1 MAAAPEAAAAP
12 AAQPAEGAAAAATPS
27 AGKRKPVTLRD
38 MPDLQPRICLPIIK
52 AMCCTVHTPSSI
64 KIKSVLPTQLEM
76 HVASQHV
83 SYHLEG
89 SYKPLANI
97 DMWCAQ
103 VRQQDRLLKLLQ
115 DPQLTLLLLL
125 LLQQQKR
132 KATAL
137 TLSSWLPCHQRFRL
151 KSWSSR
157 DESGVCE
164 SGNDSNS
171 KQLLQRRRSVSNP

>member
-1 MAAAPEAAAAP
+1 
-12 AAQPAEGAAAAATPS
+12 
-27 AGKRKPVTLRD
+27 
-38 MPDLQPRICLPIIK
+38 
-52 AMCCTVHTPSSI
+52 
-64 KIKSVLPTQLEM
+64 M

-83 SYHLEG
+83 SYHLES

-103 VRQQDRLLKLLQ
+103 VRQQDRLLKVLQ
-115 DPQLTLLLLL
+115 DPQLTLLL

>member
-1 MAAAPEAAAAP
+1 MLAVQHIALVM
-12 AAQPAEGAAAAATPS
+12 GT
-27 AGKRKPVTLRD
+27 
-38 MPDLQPRICLPIIK
+38 
-52 AMCCTVHTPSSI
+52 HTPSSI
-64 KIKSVLPTQLEM
+64 KIKDVVPTQLEM

-83 SYHLEG
+83 SYHLES
-89 SYKPLANI
+89 SYEPLANI
-97 DMWCAQ
+97 HMWCAQ
-103 VRQQDRLLKLLQ
+103 VRQRHRLLRLLQ
-115 DPQLTLLLLL
+115 DPQLILLTLLLLL
-125 LLQQQKR
+125 LQHLKR